1 MALYLT
7 EADVR
12 QVLNVPMAIAAV
24 EDAHRA
30 LTLGRAQDLPR
41 QRTRTPKLALHLLQ
55 ASYTNPAGVSVTGF
69 KAYTSSREGNRF
81 LVHLYDGISGA
92 LRAMISADLLGM
104 IRTGAASGVASR
116 WLANPNA
123 QTLAL
128 FGTGWQAEGHL
139 AAQLAV
145 LPISQ
150 VSVIGRNPEKRA
162 DFVARMRAQFPDR
175 TIVGVA
181 PEAAADAVAGADVI
195 GTVTTSASPVL
206 ETAWVSPG
214 AHINAAGSNAL
225 IRREL
230 PEDLLRKA
238 CPLVVDTVETALREA
253 GDLLPLL
260 EKGRLLPRQLIEL
273 GDIVAGRIL
282 VKPDSSGIS
291 VFESQG
297 LGVQDMAVALAVLEQ
312 AEAQGLGQVLPVSF
326 AADSFATR

>member
-145 LPISQ
+145 LPIS
-150 VSVIGRNPEKRA
+150 
-162 DFVARMRAQFPDR
+162 
-175 TIVGVA
+175 
-181 PEAAADAVAGADVI
+181 
-195 GTVTTSASPVL
+195 ASPVL
-206 ETAWVSPG
+206 ETAWVLPG

-326 AADSFATR
+326 AADSFASR